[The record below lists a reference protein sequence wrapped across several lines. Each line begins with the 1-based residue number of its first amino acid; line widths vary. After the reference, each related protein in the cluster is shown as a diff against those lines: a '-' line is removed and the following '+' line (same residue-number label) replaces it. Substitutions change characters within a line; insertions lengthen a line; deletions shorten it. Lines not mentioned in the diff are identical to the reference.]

1 MTIETKYGADIM
13 KQTQEV
19 AELVKSMM
27 PKITTNA
34 TGYEI
39 RTRVLE
45 LAMTQVWQDYQFQSE
60 NTNNNPAVP
69 STQDILDTA
78 EQFYNFINSK

>member
-19 AELVKSMM
+19 AELVKNMM

-39 RTRVLE
+39 RTKVLE
-45 LAMTQVWQDYQFQSE
+45 LAMTQVWQHYNE
-60 NTNNNPAVP
+60 NTENNLAPTA
-69 STQDILDTA
+69 QDVLNTA
-78 EQFYNFINSK
+78 EQFNNFINNK